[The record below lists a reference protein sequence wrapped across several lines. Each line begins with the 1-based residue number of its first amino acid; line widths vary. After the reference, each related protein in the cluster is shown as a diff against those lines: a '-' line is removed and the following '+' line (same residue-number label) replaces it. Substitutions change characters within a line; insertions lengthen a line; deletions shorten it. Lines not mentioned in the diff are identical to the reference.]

1 MATGRRRDP
10 SGWRKIM
17 TEKLQEK
24 VGAERDAAADWV
36 VRLSSPAT
44 GEADWAAFDAWLEA
58 APAHRRAYDEAI
70 GLWSEIE
77 AAAPAI
83 KRELASRPLRR
94 SEDWGGK
101 RSTWGW
107 TMASGLAAAALV
119 AAIVP
124 WSDLT
129 ASTTVYQ
136 TAKGERRQITLA
148 DGSHIDM
155 NAGSRLSVRLAGK
168 DRRVTMDDAE
178 AVFDVAKDA
187 SRPFLITVG
196 DRTVRVV
203 GTQFNI
209 RRRDGIQSVTVSRGV
224 VEVSPATGTGQ
235 RFRLTVGQRL
245 DHVEGAAES
254 QLHSASPEDAE
265 AWRTGRLIYRD
276 EPLANVA
283 ADLSR
288 YTTTPVRVADART
301 GQLRFSGVLTTD
313 QGDDAVRSLTLL
325 APVTSTP
332 SKDGILL
339 RPR

>member
-1 MATGRRRDP
+1 
-10 SGWRKIM
+10 M

-24 VGAERDAAADWV
+24 VDAERDAAADWL

-44 GEADWAAFDAWLEA
+44 GEADWTAFDAWLTA
-58 APAHRRAYDEAI
+58 SPARQQAYDEAMA
-70 GLWSEIE
+70 LWSEFD
-77 AAAPAI
+77 AVAPVL
-83 KRELASRPLRR
+83 KRELDARPQRR
-94 SEDWGGK
+94 SEDWGGR

-107 TMASGLAAAALV
+107 TLATGLAAAALV

-155 NAGSRLSVRLAGK
+155 NAGSRLSVRLGGK

-187 SRPFLITVG
+187 SRPFLITAG

-203 GTQFNI
+203 GTQFNV
-209 RRRDGIQSVTVSRGV
+209 RRRDGVQSVTVSRGV
-224 VEVSPATGTGQ
+224 VEVMPVAGAGK
-235 RFRLTVGQRL
+235 RYRLTVGQRL
-245 DHVEGAAES
+245 DHVEGAS
-254 QLHSASPEDAE
+254 DSRLRTASPEDVE
-265 AWRTGRLIYRD
+265 SWRSGRLIYRD

-283 ADLSR
+283 ADLCR
-288 YTTTPVRVADART
+288 YTTVPVRVADART
-301 GQLRFSGVLTTD
+301 GQIAFSGVLTTD
-313 QGDDAVRSLTLL
+313 QGDGIVRSLALL
-325 APVTSTP
+325 APVTSTRT
-332 SKDGILL
+332 KDGILL
-339 RPR
+339 RVR